1 MTKSKSAGLSSLRL
15 LAEVDHGLDAFVVQQ
30 ICAVFA
36 HHNAVGMAVLYGSRA
51 KGCYRKGSDIDL
63 TLMASS
69 AQLLDLETISQIE
82 EALDDLML
90 PYSFDLSVFAEIENQ
105 NLVDHIQRVGV
116 IFYQR

>member
-1 MTKSKSAGLSSLRL
+1 M
-15 LAEVDHGLDAFVVQQ
+15 
-30 ICAVFA
+30 
-36 HHNAVGMAVLYGSRA
+36 Y
-51 KGCYRKGSDIDL
+51 
-63 TLMASS
+63 
-69 AQLLDLETISQIE
+69 QIE

>member
-15 LAEVDHGLDAFVVQQ
+15 LAEVDHGLDAFVVQRT
-30 ICAVFA
+30 VLA

-69 AQLLDLETISQIE
+69 AQLLDLETIYQIE

>member
-1 MTKSKSAGLSSLRL
+1 MTKSKSVGLSSLRL

-69 AQLLDLETISQIE
+69 AQLLDLETRNHVS
-82 EALDDLML
+82 D
-90 PYSFDLSVFAEIENQ
+90 
-105 NLVDHIQRVGV
+105 
-116 IFYQR
+116 